1 MSGNLL
7 VIFGGGL
14 IDCGKQ
20 VILRLASNLSKSSC
34 FQTIYIGQYSFE
46 SFYTPEFLHIFDY
59 RLEERVKNSRGTI
72 FGTCRDINLSD
83 PILFKESIKCLKE
96 HNIFNIIV
104 VGGDGSSRQVAEIS
118 EALEENG
125 INIVFA
131 VPLTIDGI
139 NGGASIGLNQASR
152 ESIRQIEN
160 IASTSLQTREAGKFG
175 VVMVELQG
183 RNRDDIL
190 ASVLLHFLKEQKI
203 ADNNLSDILLRVVP
217 ATIKSDY
224 KKLVE
229 EVNSSSKPTLILVSE
244 GAKVKIS
251 TLKKLIDRKVRT
263 VVVGHASQS
272 NNSTT
277 KEDLE
282 EYNQWLDQVSKI
294 IENDINN
301 SFCLVNH
308 NGNNKV
314 ISDLVDFTRT
324 FFAKHTI
331 LNILTKYCVFTSEEL
346 LLVMRPYQIVATE

>member
-1 MSGNLL
+1 LAKGEIFVSGNLL
-7 VIFGGGL
+7 IIFGGGL

-20 VILRLASNLSKSSC
+20 VILRLARNLSKSSC
-34 FQTIYIGQYSFE
+34 FKTIYIGQYSFE
-46 SFYTPEFLHIFDY
+46 SFYTPELLRVYNDD
-59 RLEERVKNSRGTI
+59 LKENVKNARGTI

-160 IASTSLQTREAGKFG
+160 IVSTSLQTRDAGKFG

-183 RNRDDIL
+183 INRDDIL

-277 KEDLE
+277 EEDLE
-282 EYNQWLDQVSKI
+282 EYDKWLDQVSGI

-308 NGNNKV
+308 NGKIWKV
-314 ISDLVDFTRT
+314 PIDYYAIHNPRKKQKAELDT
-324 FFAKHTI
+324 FC
-331 LNILTKYCVFTSEEL
+331 KYCINT
-346 LLVMRPYQIVATE
+346 YIAK

>member
-1 MSGNLL
+1 MSVINAL
-7 VIFGGGL
+7 VTFGGGQV
-14 IDCGKQ
+14 DCGKQ
-20 VILRLASNLSKSSC
+20 VILRLAKNLSKSSR
-34 FQTIYIGQYSFE
+34 FNTVFIGQYSFE
-46 SFYTPEFLHIFDY
+46 SFYTPEFLRVYNDE
-59 RLEERVKNSRGTI
+59 LEENVKDARGTI

-83 PILFKESIKCLKE
+83 PILFEKSIKCLKE
-96 HNIFNIIV
+96 HFITNIIV

-139 NGGASIGLNQASR
+139 NGGASIGLKQATR

-160 IASTSLQTREAGKFG
+160 IVSTSLETRDAGKFG

-190 ASVLLHFLKEQKI
+190 AHVLLHFLKEGKI
-203 ADNNLSDILLRVVP
+203 ADNNLSDIFLRVLP

-229 EVNSSSKPTLILVSE
+229 EVNSSSEKTLILVSE
-244 GAKVKIS
+244 GAKVKIP

-277 KEDLE
+277 TQDLE
-282 EYNQWLDQVSKI
+282 EYNKWLDQVSEF
-294 IENDINN
+294 IEDDLYN
-301 SFCLVNH
+301 SYCLVNH
-308 NGNNKV
+308 NGEIWKAPIDYYAIHNPREKQ
-314 ISDLVDFTRT
+314 IAELDT
-324 FFAKHTI
+324 FC
-331 LNILTKYCVFTSEEL
+331 KYCINT
-346 LLVMRPYQIVATE
+346 YIAK